1 MTNSLK
7 KEEMMEDYSAK
18 LTAEPFLY
26 NETKI
31 IAQYLLDG
39 ISLEEL
45 KRKNIE
51 ENLIKYKSPKSIVR
65 VNSPIFERLNVMDS
79 EMLDDFVHTDI
90 ETSKNILLYTIMKTD
105 RLVRDFVFEVYK
117 DKLLMRKDYIEKFDI
132 DNWYEEKCI
141 LSRTLRERTESTT
154 AKLKQV
160 IMKILQDSGL
170 VIKEKNRFKIVRPL
184 LKEKYISMLDKK
196 GDIEYAKA
204 IGGLL

>member
-1 MTNSLK
+1 
-7 KEEMMEDYSAK
+7 MEDYSAK

-39 ISLEEL
+39 ISPEEL

-51 ENLIKYKSPKSIVR
+51 ENLIKYKSTKSIVR
-65 VNSPIFERLNVMDS
+65 VNSPIFRRLKVMDK
-79 EMLDDFVHTDI
+79 EMLEEFVCSDI
-90 ETSKNILLYTIMKTD
+90 ETSKYILLYAIMKTD
-105 RLVRDFVFEVYK
+105 KLVRDFVIEVYK
-117 DKLLMRKDYIEKFDI
+117 DKLYMRKEYIEKFDI

-141 LSRTLRERTESTT
+141 LSKTLRERSESTS

-170 VIKEKNRFKIVRPL
+170 VIKEKDRFKIVRPL
-184 LKEKYISMLDKK
+184 LKEKYISMLDKN

-204 IGGLL
+204 IGGLV

>member
-1 MTNSLK
+1 
-7 KEEMMEDYSAK
+7 MEDYSAK

-31 IAQYLLDG
+31 LAQYLLNG
-39 ISLEEL
+39 ISPEEL
-45 KRKNIE
+45 KRKNID

-65 VNSPIFERLNVMDS
+65 VNSPIFRRLNVMDR
-79 EMLDDFVHTDI
+79 EMLDEFVHTDI
-90 ETSKNILLYTIMKTD
+90 ETSKYILLYTIMKTD
-105 RLVRDFVFEVYK
+105 KLVRDFVIEVYK
-117 DKLLMRKDYIEKFDI
+117 DKLYMRKEYIEKFDI

-141 LSRTLRERTESTT
+141 LSKTLRERTESTS

>member
-1 MTNSLK
+1 
-7 KEEMMEDYSAK
+7 MEDYSAK

-31 IAQYLLDG
+31 LAQYLLNG
-39 ISLEEL
+39 ISPEEL
-45 KRKNIE
+45 KRKNID

-65 VNSPIFERLNVMDS
+65 VNSPIFRRLNVMDR
-79 EMLDDFVHTDI
+79 EMLDEFVHTDI
-90 ETSKNILLYTIMKTD
+90 ETSKYILLYTIMKTD
-105 RLVRDFVFEVYK
+105 KLVRDFVIEVYK
-117 DKLLMRKDYIEKFDI
+117 DKLYMRKEYIEKFDI

-141 LSRTLRERTESTT
+141 LSKTLRERTESTS

-196 GDIEYAKA
+196 GDMEYAKA

>member
-1 MTNSLK
+1 
-7 KEEMMEDYSAK
+7 MEDYSAK
-18 LTAEPFLY
+18 LTAEPFMY

-31 IAQYLLDG
+31 LAGYLLQGENADT
-39 ISLEEL
+39 L
-45 KRKNIE
+45 KKRNIE
-51 ENLIKYKSPKSIVR
+51 ENLIKHKKIGSVKR
-65 VNSPIFERLNVMDS
+65 VNSPIFRRLKIMNK
-79 EMLDDFVHTDI
+79 EMLEEFVYSDI
-90 ETSKNILLYTIMKTD
+90 ENSKYILLYTIMKTD
-105 RLVRDFVFEVYK
+105 KLVRDFLFEVYK
-117 DKLLMRKDYIEKFDI
+117 DKLLMRKEYIEKFDI

-141 LSRTLRERTESTT
+141 LSKILRERTESTA

-184 LKEKYISMLDKK
+184 LREKYISMLDKK

>member
-1 MTNSLK
+1 
-7 KEEMMEDYSAK
+7 MEDYSAK

-39 ISLEEL
+39 ISPEEL

-65 VNSPIFERLNVMDS
+65 VNSPIFRRLNVMDS
-79 EMLDDFVHTDI
+79 EMLDEFVHTDI
-90 ETSKNILLYTIMKTD
+90 ETSKYILLYTIMKTD
-105 RLVRDFVFEVYK
+105 RLVRDFIIEVYK
-117 DKLLMRKDYIEKFDI
+117 DKLLMKKEYIEKFDI
-132 DNWYEEKCI
+132 DNWYEEKSI
-141 LSRTLRERTESTT
+141 LSKALRERTESTS

-184 LKEKYISMLDKK
+184 LKEKYISMLDKD
-196 GDIEYAKA
+196 GNIEYAKA
-204 IGGLL
+204 IGGLI

>member
-1 MTNSLK
+1 
-7 KEEMMEDYSAK
+7 MEDYSAK

-39 ISLEEL
+39 ISAEEL

-51 ENLIKYKSPKSIVR
+51 ENLIKYKSTKSIVR
-65 VNSPIFERLNVMDS
+65 VNSPIFRRLSVIDR
-79 EMLDDFVHTDI
+79 EMLDEFAHTDI
-90 ETSKNILLYTIMKTD
+90 ETSKYILLYTIMKTD
-105 RLVRDFVFEVYK
+105 RLVRDFVVEVYK

-141 LSRTLRERTESTT
+141 LSKTLRERTESTAT
-154 AKLKQV
+154 KLKQV
-160 IMKILQDSGL
+160 IIKILQDSGL

>member
-1 MTNSLK
+1 
-7 KEEMMEDYSAK
+7 MEDYSAK

-31 IAQYLLDG
+31 IAQYLLTG
-39 ISLEEL
+39 INPEEL
-45 KRKNIE
+45 KRKNIA
-51 ENLIKYKSPKSIVR
+51 ENLIKYKSPKSVVR
-65 VNSPIFERLNVMDS
+65 VNSPIFRRLSVLDS
-79 EMLDDFVHTDI
+79 EMLDEFVHTDI
-90 ETSKNILLYTIMKTD
+90 ETSRYILLYTIMKTD
-105 RLVRDFVFEVYK
+105 RLVRDFIVEVYK

-132 DNWYEEKCI
+132 DNWYEEKCM
-141 LSRTLRERTESTT
+141 LSKTLRERTESTT
-154 AKLKQV
+154 SKLKQV

-184 LKEKYISMLDKK
+184 LKEKYISMLNKK

>member
-1 MTNSLK
+1 
-7 KEEMMEDYSAK
+7 MEDYSAK

-39 ISLEEL
+39 ISPEEL

-65 VNSPIFERLNVMDS
+65 VNSPIFRRLNVMDS
-79 EMLDDFVHTDI
+79 EMLDEFVHTDI
-90 ETSKNILLYTIMKTD
+90 ETSKYILLYTIMKTD
-105 RLVRDFVFEVYK
+105 RLVRDFIIEVYK
-117 DKLLMRKDYIEKFDI
+117 DKLLMKKEYIEKFDI
-132 DNWYEEKCI
+132 DNWYEEKSI
-141 LSRTLRERTESTT
+141 LSKTLRERTESTA

-184 LKEKYISMLDKK
+184 LKEKFISMLDKD
-196 GDIEYAKA
+196 GNIEYAKA
-204 IGGLL
+204 IGGLI

>member
-1 MTNSLK
+1 
-7 KEEMMEDYSAK
+7 MEDYSAK

-39 ISLEEL
+39 ISPEEL

-51 ENLIKYKSPKSIVR
+51 ENLIKYKSTKSIVR
-65 VNSPIFERLNVMDS
+65 VNSPIFRRLSVMDR
-79 EMLDDFVHTDI
+79 EMLDEFAHTDI
-90 ETSKNILLYTIMKTD
+90 ETSKYILLYTIMKTD
-105 RLVRDFVFEVYK
+105 RLVRDFVVEVYK

-141 LSRTLRERTESTT
+141 LSKTLRERTESTAT
-154 AKLKQV
+154 KLKQV
-160 IMKILQDSGL
+160 IMRILQDSGL